1 MLASYVTITL
11 GEQYRLCRSGVI
23 HPRYIPTYG
32 YLILMAIM
40 FGGVGMWC
48 MHFIGMSSI
57 KLYNPHSGELIHIHY
72 DIGVT
77 IASLIT
83 ILALS
88 LAGFYVCSRD
98 IMFSKTKSEIIDTV
112 VAGMETL
119 SLRQIKKMKNEQ
131 IIVFIATRKLGHL
144 FVGGLLLATGVIS
157 MHYIG
162 MHALHFHGVIEW
174 DYGLVVAS
182 VILGLISTWVSPW
195 ILFRLLSIY
204 PQSEILR
211 VTGAF
216 AMTCGLAGM
225 HYAGMMAARF
235 HYEEDGSI
243 TSSGIN
249 KTTDH
254 AFVGALIAASACI
267 FVAVTV
273 SLSDIRFS
281 INKLSVELNRAD
293 DLIVNLSLRPGSS
306 AATNV
311 HHYLSK
317 RRKGNF
323 NLSAIEGTKFL
334 LYKDNDDDSGS
345 ESSSNGGPSVAG
357 SAINSGLNTR
367 YRKMGRKKV
376 YTDNGE
382 EVYMDV
388 EAAAATTTAGTTTA
402 GTTAGTTTA
411 TTATANSGSDII
423 QTRDYREAVQV
434 QSFQNEHEHP
444 NRAEEGA
451 SGSAAAANTPAGN
464 AAGTAASTTGGTG
477 GNATSSSSSSGNSST
492 TSDDH
497 GQQSFVAQRARD
509 IHIQQQLRSG
519 VADWTDGRDKD
530 NTVTSTSTAANTII
544 TTATTTTNK

>member
-1 MLASYVTITL
+1 MREEIKYEIVALSCVVSMLASYVTITL

-311 HHYLSK
+311 QHYLSK

-323 NLSAIEGTKFL
+323 NLSALEGHKFL
-334 LYKDNDDDSGS
+334 IYQEDDDGSESGS
-345 ESSSNGGPSVAG
+345 EKSGSLGGVNPTGA
-357 SAINSGLNTR
+357 TR
-367 YRKMGRKKV
+367 YRKMKRKVHLDSDTHSADENGVDVAGGGVGGVGRGGGML
-376 YTDNGE
+376 D
-382 EVYMDV
+382 DDLQ
-388 EAAAATTTAGTTTA
+388 AAGCDLEL
-402 GTTAGTTTA
+402 GLTTA
-411 TTATANSGSDII
+411 TGTGTGASAGAANSVLSVNTLSI
-423 QTRDYREAVQV
+423 
-434 QSFQNEHEHP
+434 H
-444 NRAEEGA
+444 GA
-451 SGSAAAANTPAGN
+451 
-464 AAGTAASTTGGTG
+464 TAAS
-477 GNATSSSSSSGNSST
+477 
-492 TSDDH
+492 
-497 GQQSFVAQRARD
+497 VA
-509 IHIQQQLRSG
+509 S
-519 VADWTDGRDKD
+519 VAASETKTR
-530 NTVTSTSTAANTII
+530 
-544 TTATTTTNK
+544 